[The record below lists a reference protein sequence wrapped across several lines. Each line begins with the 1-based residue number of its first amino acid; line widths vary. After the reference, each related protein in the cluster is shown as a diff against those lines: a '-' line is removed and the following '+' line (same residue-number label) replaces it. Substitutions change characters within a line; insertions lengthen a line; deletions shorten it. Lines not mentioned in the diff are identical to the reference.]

1 MNTTKRLDITTL
13 MPGSRFAAAAVG
25 RVSSR
30 SALAS

>member
-1 MNTTKRLDITTL
+1 MNAKRFQNMTL
-13 MPGSRFAAAAVG
+13 VPGDRAAIAAFG

>member
-1 MNTTKRLDITTL
+1 MNAQRFHITTL
-13 MPGSRFAAAAVG
+13 TPADRAAIGEFG

>member
-1 MNTTKRLDITTL
+1 MNTTKRLDITTH
-13 MPGSRFAAAAVG
+13 MPGSRSAAVAFG

>member
-1 MNTTKRLDITTL
+1 MTTMRLDITTH
-13 MPGSRFAAAAVG
+13 MPGNRSAMAAFG